1 MNKKN
6 ILILFII
13 LLFPPLYS
21 QYIYSENINELLNS
35 KNRKLYTDF
44 VAVRISPYLKK
55 PKISSGYIVADG
67 DRFVFKQIEP
77 VKMEIRQKNGLLT
90 IKLPGNSE
98 IVIDSNSNEYSDDV
112 MFLFDTN
119 FDFNDNFITKKYI
132 INSKNHYELV
142 PTKPKLAKKIS
153 LISLVVIEDRLE
165 SMKLTFKNNSTI
177 MYEFKNTVVG
187 VTPNEELFGE

>member
-1 MNKKN
+1 MDIKKN
-6 ILILFII
+6 ISILFII
-13 LLFPPLYS
+13 LLFSPLYS
-21 QYIYSENINELLNS
+21 EDINELLNS

-44 VAVRISPYLKK
+44 VAVRVSPYLKK
-55 PKISSGYIVADG
+55 PKVSSGYIVADG
-67 DRFVFKQIEP
+67 DRFVFKQTEP

-98 IVIDSNSNEYSDDV
+98 IVVDSSSNEYSDDV

-119 FDFNDNFITKKYI
+119 FDFNDNFIIKKYI
-132 INSKNHYELV
+132 INNKNHYELI

-153 LISLVVIEDRLE
+153 LISLVALEDRLE
-165 SMKLTFKNNSTI
+165 SMKLTFKNNSSI

-187 VTPNEELFGE
+187 VTPNEELFEDSL